1 MPEPIDRD
9 EIEGIVRSAI
19 DDAVDFVETEISED
33 RIKAQRYFDGETDIG
48 EEEGRSKVVATKVRD
63 TVRAIKPS
71 LMRIFLSSDKPV
83 EYRPASQQ
91 DVPLAEQATK
101 YAHYV
106 FNESNGYRVLS
117 DAIHDAL
124 VKKKGFIK
132 VYWEEYVDSE
142 IHTLSNMTDEEFI
155 LVVNDDDITVLE
167 HTEEINAVID
177 PMGFEIQAAV
187 HSMKIARDVTRGKLC
202 IESIPPEEMFISRNS
217 KNDDDY
223 YVIGHETDMRVG
235 DLVAM
240 GFDYDEVLSLA
251 GSGDDDSMA
260 EQEDFERRGYTADD
274 EENVADQSMRIVRVA
289 EAYMEID
296 ADGSGIPRLHKF
308 TMAGSNRKMLDY
320 ELWDD
325 HPFAGFEVD
334 PEPHA
339 YFGRSVADLLMEEQD
354 ATTAML
360 RGILDNVALVNNPQR
375 IFNEDEVNSDD
386 LMNNEI
392 GALVRSTD
400 INQVRDLVVPFV
412 AGTTLPALQY
422 MDEQVEVKSGV
433 TKASMGL
440 DPNALQ
446 NTTATAAQLT
456 AQQGAGQ
463 IEVMARNL
471 AEGGMRRMFKLMLKL
486 FIENSDEEHMMQ
498 MNGQFTPV
506 DPRSWNAS
514 MDVSVNVGLGTGK
527 DEQKAAILQMTLQ
540 QQLAFYQ
547 TMGPMNGVVSLTM
560 IRNTLADLLAIG
572 GIRNADRY
580 YAPLDPNTEMQIL
593 MRQIQAQQQMAAAQ
607 QQADPN
613 AAYLQAEQMK
623 AQAKVQTDMM
633 KVQNQAV
640 TDRQKLALEQQKMML
655 DDDRERD
662 RMDQELHVKAAEIMG
677 NHGTQ
682 VDVARVRAAQQ
693 APRQYN
699 GMPR

>member
-1 MPEPIDRD
+1 MPEPMDRD

-217 KNDDDY
+217 KSDEDY
-223 YVIGHETDMRVG
+223 YVIGHEADMRVG

-240 GFDYDEVLSLA
+240 GFDYEEVLSLA

-274 EENVADQSMRIVRVA
+274 EESVADMSMRIVRVA